1 MTPASQTREP
11 AEKNAVLIAKR
22 RFKIRIT
29 ILALSIVLAHAFVA
43 LALHYTYMDDNDHF
57 HTSYLSFFAAF
68 LCLVIF
74 GVCVGYRDNTFG
86 TTE

>member
-1 MTPASQTREP
+1 MTAASKKREP
-11 AEKNAVLIAKR
+11 TEKTAALIAKR

-57 HTSYLSFFAAF
+57 HTSYLSFFGAF
-68 LCLVIF
+68 LCLVVF

-86 TTE
+86 ATE